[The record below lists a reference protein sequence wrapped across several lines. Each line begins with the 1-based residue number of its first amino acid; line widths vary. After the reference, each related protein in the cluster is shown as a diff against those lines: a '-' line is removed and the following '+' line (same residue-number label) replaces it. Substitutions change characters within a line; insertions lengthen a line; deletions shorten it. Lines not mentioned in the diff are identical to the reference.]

1 MINIILKDDLELLLL
16 SGLPIE
22 LNIGNIYPLKL
33 KDIVKLR
40 YSKYNSYISLLL
52 IDKSQL
58 NNNNDNKDIDLNQ
71 ITNFDIVFSSCLM
84 DEQFRIS
91 YFNMLE
97 VFFKETIQ
105 LGNGFFYFGNL
116 IKNELDGIG
125 LESNRII
132 YKNNFNEIVNL
143 LKQINSMKNKEEN
156 EFNPANDKAKEIAD
170 RMKKAR
176 EKINK
181 VKAKSGEDL
190 SLSDLISAFAFYN
203 KNTDLNSIFE
213 MTIYQFNNQFQRMQL
228 VNNYEISVQ
237 SLLHGADP
245 KKVEIKNFITKL

>member
-1 MINIILKDDLELLLL
+1 MILKDDLELLLL

-22 LNIGNIYPLKL
+22 LEMGILYPLKL
-33 KDIVKLR
+33 KDIVKLG
-40 YSKYNSYISLLL
+40 YIKYNYYISLLL

-58 NNNNDNKDIDLNQ
+58 QNNDIDIND
-71 ITNFDIVFSSCLM
+71 ITNFDIVFQSCVM
-84 DEQFRIS
+84 DEKFRKS
-91 YFNMLE
+91 YFEMLE
-97 VFFKETIQ
+97 LFFKETVQ
-105 LGNGFFYFGNL
+105 LGNGFFYFSEL
-116 IKNELDGIG
+116 NEKK
-125 LESNRII
+125 II
-132 YKNNFNEIVNL
+132 YKDNFNEIIRL
-143 LKQINSMKNKEEN
+143 LKEINSMKNKEEN

-245 KKVEIKNFITKL
+245 KKVEIKNFITKLK

>member
-1 MINIILKDDLELLLL
+1 MILKDDLELLLL

-22 LNIGNIYPLKL
+22 LEMGILYPLKL
-33 KDIVKLR
+33 KDIIKLR
-40 YSKYNSYISLLL
+40 YSKYNYYISLLL
-52 IDKSQL
+52 IDKSKLQDE
-58 NNNNDNKDIDLNQ
+58 NIDLNN
-71 ITNFDIVFSSCLM
+71 INNFDIVFQSCLM
-84 DEQFRIS
+84 DEKFRKS
-91 YFNMLE
+91 YFEMLE
-97 VFFKETIQ
+97 FFFKETVQ
-105 LGNGFFYFGNL
+105 LGNGFFYFD
-116 IKNELDGIG
+116 EL
-125 LESNRII
+125 NKKKII
-132 YKNNFNEIVNL
+132 YKDNFDEIIRL
-143 LKQINSMKNKEEN
+143 LKEINSITNKEEN
-156 EFNPANDKAKEIAD
+156 EFNPANDKAKEIAE
-170 RMKKAR
+170 RIKKAR

-228 VNNYEISVQ
+228 VNNYEISIQ